1 MARLTITASARA
13 DLKAIHAYIARDD
26 PRAARRVIER
36 LRAVARLLAN
46 NPGMGRD
53 RGQDMRPGLFSF
65 PVDRHVLIYQP
76 QPNGIVLLR
85 VVHGARDLPALFDLW

>member
-1 MARLTITASARA
+1 MARLTITASARS
-13 DLKAIHAYIARDD
+13 DLKAIHTYIVKDD

-36 LRAVARLLAN
+36 LRAVARMLAN

-65 PVDRHVLIYQP
+65 PVGRHILIYWP
-76 QPNGIVLLR
+76 QSSGIVLVR
-85 VVHGARDLPALFDLW
+85 VVHGARDLPALFASW